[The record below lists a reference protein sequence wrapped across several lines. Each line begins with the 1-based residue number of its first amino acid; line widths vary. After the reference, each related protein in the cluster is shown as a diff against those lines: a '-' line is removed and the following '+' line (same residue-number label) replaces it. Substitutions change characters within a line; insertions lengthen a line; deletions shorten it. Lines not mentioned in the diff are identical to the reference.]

1 METIDAIKMRRSIR
15 KYKRKDIEKDK
26 IEKLLEIA
34 TRAPSGKNSQP
45 WKFLV
50 LKGNKKNQIADLMIK
65 NASKLKE
72 EGCKIGSTKS
82 SANIIKEAPV
92 LIMVYNENKKHYI
105 DVSEDAKAR
114 WRSVDIQSIGAAIQ
128 NLLLGAVDMGLGTL
142 WICDVFIA
150 IKDINNYLNM
160 DSELVAGVAVG
171 YQDENPESRQRKEL
185 SEVVEFR

>member
-92 LIMVYNENKKHYI
+92 LIMVYNENKKHYV

-128 NLLLGAVDMGLGTL
+128 NLLLGAVDIGLGTL

-171 YQDENPESRQRKEL
+171 YPDENPEFRPRKDL
-185 SEVVEFR
+185 NEVVEFR

>member
-50 LKGNKKNQIADLMIK
+50 LKGNKKNQIANFMIK

-72 EGCKIGSTKS
+72 EGFKIGSTKS

>member
-82 SANIIKEAPV
+82 SADIIKEAPV
-92 LIMVYNENKKHYI
+92 LIMVYNENKKNYV

-128 NLLLGAVDMGLGTL
+128 NLLLGAVDIGLGTL

-171 YQDENPESRQRKEL
+171 YPDENPEFRPRKDL
-185 SEVVEFR
+185 KEVVEFR